1 MEKTGISYVDML
13 KWRWSRCAIELTYPS
28 AKVIFEAGDDPSLPE
43 RGREYGEQE
52 EGQVKL
58 MTAAS
63 VFQAAFIFCFLLP
76 GAGAAGEVGDELRG
90 PAFSD
95 PSVRQEM
102 PAGWAEQKIEY
113 KPENEGADIVVTLN
127 QQFFEF
133 LLGYI
138 DGYAREKNP
147 KIKTVRGS
155 CGISA
160 GSIKNKE
167 GDIGAF
173 CCPPSKTDRLPG
185 VRFHSIGIHP
195 ISILVH
201 PDNPVKDLSFEQV
214 RGIFRGDILR
224 WSEVGWKD
232 SPIQAIVRLHC
243 KKRPGHW
250 RLMLSDSDKFGP
262 EIKEV
267 SAIEDM
273 FSLVADTPYAIGYE
287 VMWMVNR
294 QAGKVKALTID
305 GRSPDDLEHLEKGE
319 YPLYRSLYLTTWEK
333 EGLRNPLSEDLVNY
347 VVDRVEKYGSQ
358 EGIIPVSRLREAGW
372 VFEGDELVGEPL

>member
-1 MEKTGISYVDML
+1 MQS
-13 KWRWSRCAIELTYPS
+13 WSR
-28 AKVIFEAGDDPSLPE
+28 LPGIGKE
-43 RGREYGEQE
+43 TRSRE
-52 EGQVKL
+52 EGQMKV
-58 MTAAS
+58 MTAGSAIHLMLIGS
-63 VFQAAFIFCFLLP
+63 LIFFGP
-76 GAGAAGEVGDELRG
+76 VSAGEVRDELRG

-95 PSVRQEM
+95 PSARQEM
-102 PAGWAEQKIEY
+102 PAGWTEQKIEY

-133 LLGYI
+133 MLDYI
-138 DGYAREKNP
+138 DDYARQKNL
-147 KIKTVRGS
+147 KIKVNRGT
-155 CGISA
+155 CGIS
-160 GSIKNKE
+160 GGMIKNKE

-201 PDNPVKDLSFEQV
+201 PDNPIENLSFDQV
-214 RGIFRGDILR
+214 RSIFQGDLIR

-232 SPIQAIVRLHC
+232 SPIQAIARLHC

-250 RLMLSDSDKFGP
+250 RLMLSDPDKFGP

-267 SAIEDM
+267 GAIEDM

-294 QAGKVKALTID
+294 QAGKVKALRID
-305 GRSPDDLEHLEKGE
+305 GMSPDDLEHLARGE
-319 YPLYRSLYLTTWEK
+319 YPLYRSLSLTTWEK
-333 EGLRNPLSEDLVNY
+333 DGLRSPKSEGLVKY
-347 VVDRVEKYGSQ
+347 IIDRVEKHGSR

-372 VFEGDELVGEPL
+372 IFEGDELVGEPL